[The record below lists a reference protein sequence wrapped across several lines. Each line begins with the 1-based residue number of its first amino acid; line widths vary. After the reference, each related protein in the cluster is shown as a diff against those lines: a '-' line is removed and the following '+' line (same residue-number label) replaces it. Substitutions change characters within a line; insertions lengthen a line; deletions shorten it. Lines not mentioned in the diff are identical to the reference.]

1 MNKRTRQICFTGM
14 FAAIIFVM
22 TMLHIPVG
30 AGGYIHVGD
39 AVIYMAVVSMGPWG
53 VLAAAI
59 GAAVADAVSGFYNYI
74 IPTVLIK
81 ILISLSFILARKKER
96 KFLNISNI
104 ICAVVGGIITIAG
117 YFLADLVFYRVGAV
131 ADIPANVIQAVGS
144 VVVYIALA
152 FAADRANLYKKVK
165 NLIDGR

>member
-22 TMLHIPVG
+22 TMLHIPIG

-39 AVIYMAVVSMGPWG
+39 AVIYMAAVSMGPWG
-53 VLAAAI
+53 ILAAVI

-81 ILISLSFILARKKER
+81 IMISLPFILVRKQK
-96 KFLNISNI
+96 KIFLNITNVV
-104 ICAVVGGIITIAG
+104 CAVAGGIITIAG
-117 YFLADLVFYRVGAV
+117 YFLADLVFYRAGAV
-131 ADIPANVIQAVGS
+131 ADIPANIIQAVGS
-144 VVVYIALA
+144 VVVYAVLA
-152 FAADRANLYKKVK
+152 FAADRAKLYIKLK
-165 NLIDGR
+165 NLIEGR